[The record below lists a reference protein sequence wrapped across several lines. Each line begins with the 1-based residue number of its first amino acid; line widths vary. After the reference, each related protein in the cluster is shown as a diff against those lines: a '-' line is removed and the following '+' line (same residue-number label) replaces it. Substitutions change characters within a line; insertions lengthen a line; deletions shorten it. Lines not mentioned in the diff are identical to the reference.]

1 MTMNESIKS
10 ALKTARN
17 RGYAHFTSN
26 SDINQTTKIILNR
39 LGDMKTQQPELV
51 ESRGVALSI
60 DPYAVVAS
68 MAQAANQIDEQ
79 NESGMAN
86 RDIDDV
92 NLTDETRRLG
102 WGLQAI
108 FGVHALVKK
117 ERDGVELEVY
127 QWRVSGLPQ
136 SIESWYVLYNT
147 LRVNLASRITGMDS
161 ESREQFYQAF
171 TKHIRD
177 NTSVSRMIRRN
188 RDLRDDAKQAS
199 REWIQSV
206 DSIRYK
212 RIPDEIDQQ
221 ARIASRELNPF
232 GES

>member
-1 MTMNESIKS
+1 MPMSDAITS
-10 ALKTARN
+10 ALRDARD

-26 SDINQTTKIILNR
+26 SDINQTTRIILNR
-39 LGDMKTQQPELV
+39 LSALESSRPEIV
-51 ESRGVALSI
+51 ETSGVGLSI

-117 ERDGVELEVY
+117 ERDGVELEVF

-147 LRVNLASRITGMDS
+147 LRVNLAPRITGMDT
-161 ESREQFYQAF
+161 ESKEQFYQAF

-199 REWIQSV
+199 RDWIQSV

-212 RIPDEIDQQ
+212 RIADDIDEQ
-221 ARIASRELNPF
+221 ARIASRELNPV
-232 GES
+232 GV